1 MNQKLS
7 NDHNAENCVHTV
19 KQKLILSTPIGS
31 PGSQC
36 QEENDLHPKLKGD
49 TMTLDETTRFRI
61 TNKFVGI
68 LGDEDT
74 AKLMDAI
81 PPIDW
86 NRFATKD
93 DIAAATILTKA
104 EMELEFA
111 NFRTEVSMQ
120 FADVRNEMRTEF
132 ADVRTEMR
140 TEFADVRT
148 DMNNRFAEV
157 QLSFAKVDVKFA
169 EADAKMQ
176 KAFRAH
182 TLTMISCIFTFNAL
196 MVSLV
201 TWLR

>member
-1 MNQKLS
+1 
-7 NDHNAENCVHTV
+7 
-19 KQKLILSTPIGS
+19 
-31 PGSQC
+31 
-36 QEENDLHPKLKGD
+36 
-49 TMTLDETTRFRI
+49 MTLDETTRFRI

-68 LGDEDT
+68 LGDEDA

-111 NFRTEVSMQ
+111 NSRSEVAVQ
-120 FADVRNEMRTEF
+120 FAEVRTEF

-140 TEFADVRT
+140 TGFADLRAEFAHSMRI
-148 DMNNRFAEV
+148 N
-157 QLSFAKVDVKFA
+157 
-169 EADAKMQ
+169 
-176 KAFRAH
+176 
-182 TLTMISCIFTFNAL
+182 TLTIIGSMFTFNAL

>member
-1 MNQKLS
+1 
-7 NDHNAENCVHTV
+7 
-19 KQKLILSTPIGS
+19 
-31 PGSQC
+31 
-36 QEENDLHPKLKGD
+36 
-49 TMTLDETTRFRI
+49 MTLDETTRFRI
-61 TNKFVGI
+61 TNKFVGV
-68 LGDEDT
+68 LGDEDA

-86 NRFATKD
+86 DRFATKD

-111 NFRTEVSMQ
+111 NFRTEVAVQ
-120 FADVRNEMRTEF
+120 FADARTAVAGQFAQVREEMRTEF
-132 ADVRTEMR
+132 ADVRNEMR

-169 EADAKMQ
+169 DTDAKMQ
-176 KAFRAH
+176 KAFRTQ
-182 TLTMISCIFTFNAL
+182 TLTMVSSFFTVNAL